1 MNFWDEVS
9 LLIRSLDS
17 QRVEAI
23 SIKMMSLPTPSE
35 DHSSLKNSVDKKKKK
50 LRRDITFSSLGIRR
64 LFFDS
69 NNKMRKMLHKN
80 M

>member
-35 DHSSLKNSVDKKKKK
+35 DHSSLKNSVDKKKK
-50 LRRDITFSSLGIRR
+50 SSEETLHFLPWVFAVCSLIATIR
-64 LFFDS
+64 
-69 NNKMRKMLHKN
+69 
-80 M
+80 

>member
-1 MNFWDEVS
+1 MNFWDEAS

-35 DHSSLKNSVDKKKKK
+35 DHSSLKNSVDKKKKAQK
-50 LRRDITFSSLGIRR
+50 RHYIFFLGYSPSV
-64 LFFDS
+64 L
-69 NNKMRKMLHKN
+69 
-80 M
+80 